1 MHPQGSHKKQ
11 RMSVC
16 LSVCLSVWLA
26 GWLAGCM
33 HACMYVRMLPT
44 MHVYNNYMDT
54 TITCKTDNTFTKK
67 VNLESRI

>member
-16 LSVCLSVWLA
+16 LS
-26 GWLAGCM
+26 GWLAVWLSVRM